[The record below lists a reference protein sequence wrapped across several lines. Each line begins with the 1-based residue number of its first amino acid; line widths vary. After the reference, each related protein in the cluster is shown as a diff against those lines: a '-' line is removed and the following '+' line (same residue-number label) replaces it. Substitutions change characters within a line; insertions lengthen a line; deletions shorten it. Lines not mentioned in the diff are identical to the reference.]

1 MGNNHN
7 KTNAKGA
14 DSQVSTN
21 NTLVNDMFGDVV
33 AADPFKEK
41 DGMPEATKVMIKA
54 KNAQEEM
61 IWVRFKKDAFI
72 DAFIS
77 AGTVEYLPKRKVS
90 DAKGNL
96 FSFVSL
102 AKAGDTSQ
110 DISQKVVANPY
121 GVPPILRN
129 S

>member
-7 KTNAKGA
+7 KQNDKGA

-21 NTLVNDMFGDVV
+21 STTVNDMFGDSV
-33 AADPFKEK
+33 AVDPFKEK
-41 DGMPEATKVMIKA
+41 DGMPETTKVMIKA
-54 KNAQEEM
+54 KNDKEEM

-77 AGTVEYLPKRKVS
+77 AGTVEYLPKRKVT

-96 FSFVSL
+96 FPFVSL

-110 DISQKVVANPY
+110 DISQKRISNPY